1 MQKQITSLDGIKINY
16 EVHGATDADRCLVFL
31 HGLGGCL
38 RAFDHMIANLADTN
52 QRLISID
59 LRAHGL
65 SQRPAHHSQHAL
77 HCFTDDLF
85 LILQAEKV
93 QRPTLVGHC
102 FGGIVA
108 MNAAINYPQLVG
120 GLILINVSY
129 KVPHLSKL
137 IYQAFPLKG
146 VLEPVQQV
154 AFYCKSV
161 YFGKKGRIFSSSGIH
176 HYRQKLH
183 PFLLELTAFRGERDL
198 LNRLLAF
205 MLKFLPHLYF
215 KNYPDYAKFEQS
227 GDFNPKRIGSDVLHT
242 SFKSYVYMC
251 REIMR
256 FDFSKRLKDITCPTL
271 VIHGAQDRVFS
282 AQVARS
288 LARKIKGAR
297 LRIIKRGNHLTI
309 LNNKEELVAI
319 IKQHLAV

>member
-16 EVHGATDADRCLVFL
+16 EVHGAANADRCLVFL

-38 RAFDHMIANLADTN
+38 RAFDHMIANLTDTN

-146 VLEPVQQV
+146 
-154 AFYCKSV
+154 
-161 YFGKKGRIFSSSGIH
+161 I
-176 HYRQKLH
+176 
-183 PFLLELTAFRGERDL
+183 
-198 LNRLLAF
+198 LAF

-256 FDFSKRLKDITCPTL
+256 FDFSKRLKDIACPTL

-288 LARKIKGAR
+288 LARKIKGAK

-309 LNNKEELVAI
+309 LNNKEELVTI
-319 IKQHLAV
+319 VKQYLA